1 MMTEEHIK
9 EAISLRYMELIAAY
23 NGYDVSNSKND
34 YGRDLQIDEVDSF
47 EDGRKLSTNRSLY
60 FQVKSTTEKS
70 IFENEKSIK
79 YDIKVTNYNDL
90 IKLKDTANPLI
101 LLLFVLPEDKNSWIE
116 LSKDELI
123 TRKCAYWFIPPE
135 DSVKTDNSSKI
146 RIDIDK
152 RNLVDLKTID
162 LLFKKYL

>member
-34 YGRDLQIDEVDSF
+34 YGRDLQIDEVDLF
-47 EDGRKLSTNRSLY
+47 DDGRFLSTNRSLH
-60 FQVKSTTEKS
+60 FQVKSTTTKS
-70 IFENEKSIK
+70 IIEENESIK
-79 YDIKVTNYNDL
+79 YDLKAKNYNDL
-90 IKLKDTANPLI
+90 IALKDTASPLI
-101 LLLFVLPEDKNSWIE
+101 LLLFVLPENKNNWLE
-116 LSKDELI
+116 LTKEELI
-123 TRKCAYWFIPPE
+123 TRKCAYWFMPSE
-135 DSVKTDNSSKI
+135 TASKTDNNSTI

-152 RNLVDLKTID
+152 RHLVDLETID

>member
-34 YGRDLQIDEVDSF
+34 YGCDLQIDEVKLF
-47 EDGRKLSTNRSLY
+47 EDGRILSTNRSLH

-70 IFENEKSIK
+70 VIEDSKSLK
-79 YDIKVTNYNDL
+79 YDLRATNYNDL
-90 IKLKDTANPLI
+90 IRLKDTANPLI
-101 LLLFVLPEDKNSWIE
+101 LLLFVLPKNKNRWIE

-123 TRKCAYWFIPPE
+123 TRKCAYWFMPSE
-135 DSVKTDNSSKI
+135 KATQTDNNNQI
-146 RIDIDK
+146 RIKIDK
-152 RNLVDLKTID
+152 SNLVDLETID